1 MSEIVKVRCVCNKLI
16 SDQRLI
22 DKYLKEA
29 TILGKEIAAERDA
42 RAREIEQRDA
52 TEFQIM
58 NAKEELQKEL
68 MSKIREGLSE
78 IREKLG
84 VNKLCCRPRFIDNT
98 KFNDMQYYEVD

>member
-1 MSEIVKVRCVCNKLI
+1 
-16 SDQRLI
+16 
-22 DKYLKEA
+22 
-29 TILGKEIAAERDA
+29 
-42 RAREIEQRDA
+42 
-52 TEFQIM
+52 M